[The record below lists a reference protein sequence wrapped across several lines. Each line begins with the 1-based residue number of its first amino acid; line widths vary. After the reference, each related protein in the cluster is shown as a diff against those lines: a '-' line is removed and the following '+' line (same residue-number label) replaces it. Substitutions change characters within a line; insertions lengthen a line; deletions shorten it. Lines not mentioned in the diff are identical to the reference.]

1 MLDRGEFVIDLNR
14 EARYNEEEEQ
24 VCKEIGEEAE
34 KTVLKFELLKERVQG
49 NTWDQMRIKSTACR
63 SLMSTVLLYNYA
75 VRGRG
80 IDHPETRIMEQIK
93 IQRKVE
99 LMQKYN
105 RLTKLKEEIKNQGDC
120 LREPIQEAE
129 FSAVKEQYFM
139 NRTTGRPNFMTD
151 DAIEKA
157 AQKFKDEEEKR
168 RQARLARQMA
178 DQQTTAGETKDGPR
192 LVITKGKLNVK
203 SRKGPESDIDP
214 NKGKV
219 QNREVKNMDSMHW
232 RVVFL
237 ERELDELKEKI
248 GKPESELDIY
258 DLLYDTF
265 ELYTDKRKRFQ
276 IEMVRQIVF
285 EIKQDFNAEFTQLQK
300 DKVESIFKIKDW

>member
-1 MLDRGEFVIDLNR
+1 
-14 EARYNEEEEQ
+14 
-24 VCKEIGEEAE
+24 
-34 KTVLKFELLKERVQG
+34 
-49 NTWDQMRIKSTACR
+49 
-63 SLMSTVLLYNYA
+63 
-75 VRGRG
+75 
-80 IDHPETRIMEQIK
+80 
-93 IQRKVE
+93 
-99 LMQKYN
+99 
-105 RLTKLKEEIKNQGDC
+105 
-120 LREPIQEAE
+120 
-129 FSAVKEQYFM
+129 
-139 NRTTGRPNFMTD
+139 
-151 DAIEKA
+151 
-157 AQKFKDEEEKR
+157 
-168 RQARLARQMA
+168 MA

-285 EIKQDFNAEFTQLQK
+285 EIKQDFNSEFTQLQK

>member
-1 MLDRGEFVIDLNR
+1 M
-14 EARYNEEEEQ
+14 
-24 VCKEIGEEAE
+24 
-34 KTVLKFELLKERVQG
+34 LKFELLKERVQG

-80 IDHPETRIMEQIK
+80 LDHPETRIMEQIK

-129 FSAVKEQYFM
+129 FSAAKEQYFM

-157 AQKFKDEEEKR
+157 A
-168 RQARLARQMA
+168 
-178 DQQTTAGETKDGPR
+178 
-192 LVITKGKLNVK
+192 
-203 SRKGPESDIDP
+203 
-214 NKGKV
+214 
-219 QNREVKNMDSMHW
+219 
-232 RVVFL
+232 
-237 ERELDELKEKI
+237 
-248 GKPESELDIY
+248 
-258 DLLYDTF
+258 
-265 ELYTDKRKRFQ
+265 
-276 IEMVRQIVF
+276 
-285 EIKQDFNAEFTQLQK
+285 
-300 DKVESIFKIKDW
+300 